1 MAGRP
6 YGQDGLR
13 SMFDMGYR
21 SPPIPVRFEGFEATT
36 TQLQRSGWELSC
48 NEDYAYGDFQV
59 AIFHRGLG
67 VVGISERIRRGSML
81 HAFNSHLDLQYVEP
95 ICIRRVTQ
103 SHQLLY
109 SGPVMVPERNPW
121 HAIDA
126 EPMFLHDGPVCPEDL
141 FLFRPANAPAPQE
154 IITDPETVA
163 ELMEKIIALQKLDM
177 AAIRERNRRRDS
189 LTTQVTHAK
198 IISFKEAA

>member
-1 MAGRP
+1 MALRP
-6 YGQDGLR
+6 MSLDGSRGL
-13 SMFDMGYR
+13 FDAGYR
-21 SPPIPVRFEGFEATT
+21 SPPTPVWFEGFEATT

-48 NEDYAYGDFQV
+48 DEDICYGDFQV
-59 AIFHRGLG
+59 AIFHRRIG
-67 VVGISERIRRGSML
+67 VVGLSERIRRGQLIRAMDKHMD
-81 HAFNSHLDLQYVEP
+81 HAAFEP
-95 ICIRRVTQ
+95 IQIRRVTQ
-103 SHQLLY
+103 SHQLIY
-109 SGPVMVPERNPW
+109 CGPIMAPEKNPW

-126 EPMFLHDGPVCPEDL
+126 EPMFMQEGPVRPEDL

-163 ELMEKIIALQKLDM
+163 ELMEKIIALQKPDM

>member
-1 MAGRP
+1 MAMNPSGF
-6 YGQDGLR
+6 GGLR
-13 SMFDMGYR
+13 SLFEMGYR
-21 SPPIPVRFEGFEATT
+21 SPPIPVWFEGFEATT
-36 TQLQRSGWELSC
+36 TQLQRSGWDLSC
-48 NEDYAYGDFQV
+48 DEDYAYGDFQV
-59 AIFHRGLG
+59 AIRHRQLGIVGL
-67 VVGISERIRRGSML
+67 SERIRRGRL
-81 HAFNSHLDLQYVEP
+81 IHAMNERMDRGAFEP
-95 ICIRRVTQ
+95 IQIRRVTQ
-103 SHQLLY
+103 SHQLIY

-126 EPMFLHDGPVCPEDL
+126 EPIFMQEGPVRPEDL

-163 ELMEKIIALQKLDM
+163 ELMEKIIALQKPDM